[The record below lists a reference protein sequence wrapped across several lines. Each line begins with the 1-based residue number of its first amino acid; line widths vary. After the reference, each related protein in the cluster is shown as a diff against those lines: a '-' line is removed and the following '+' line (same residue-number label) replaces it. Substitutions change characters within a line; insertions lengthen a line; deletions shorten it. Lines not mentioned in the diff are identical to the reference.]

1 MSAPGRPERDW
12 SRSADRAKGRP
23 VSTASP
29 YLDAHIHL
37 WRARDGEDFWMRRK
51 IPALDRDFTED
62 DLRANRARCDVG
74 GAIVVQAMHNLAES
88 RRLLEAAGRS
98 DQLAGRG
105 RVVRPVRPGAR
116 SRPRRLRR
124 HAEFVGVRPLPPDTF
139 GGDWIADPRSRRA
152 FQVFAAHDI
161 SVDVLVRVEDLGR
174 ARAFLREFP
183 GLRIV
188 LNHGGRP
195 AVMTGQLE
203 PWRTEIRAFARET
216 SAVVKCSGLVER
228 AGVEWTRAS
237 VRPYVETL
245 IDAFGP
251 GRVMFATNWPVST
264 ISSRYDLWVES
275 LTGML
280 DDLRMSPADRD
291 AIMAGTAASHYRI
304 AWPPHGRRAVA
315 GHHPQ

>member
-1 MSAPGRPERDW
+1 
-12 SRSADRAKGRP
+12 
-23 VSTASP
+23 VSTALP

-37 WRARDGEDFWMRRK
+37 WRERDGEDFWMRRK

-62 DLRANRARCDVG
+62 DLRANRARCRVG
-74 GAIVVQAMHNLAES
+74 GAIAVQAMHNIAES
-88 RRLLEAAGRS
+88 RRLLAAAGRS
-98 DQLAGRG
+98 DQLPG
-105 RVVRPVRPGAR
+105 VVAWCDLFDPALEAVLADYAR
-116 SRPRRLRR
+116 APK
-124 HAEFVGVRPLPPDTF
+124 FVGVRPLPPDTF

-152 FQVFAAHDI
+152 FQVFEAHDI

-174 ARAFLREFP
+174 ARGFLRDFS

-216 SAVVKCSGLVER
+216 SAAVKCSGLVER

-251 GRVMFATNWPVST
+251 ERVMFATNWPVST

-275 LTGML
+275 LTGIL
-280 DDLRMSPADRD
+280 DDLRLAPADRD
-291 AIMAGTAASHYRI
+291 AVMAGTAASHYRI
-304 AWPPHGRRAVA
+304 AWPPTAVA
-315 GHHPQ
+315 QSHRTTHVEGG

>member
-1 MSAPGRPERDW
+1 MSVPF
-12 SRSADRAKGRP
+12 
-23 VSTASP
+23 P

-37 WRARDGEDFWMRRK
+37 WRRSDGEDFWMRRK

-62 DLRANRARCDVG
+62 DLRASRTLCNVG
-74 GAIVVQAMHNLAES
+74 GAIAVQAMHNLAES

-98 DQLAGRG
+98 DQLPGVVAWCNLFDPALESVLSAYAGA
-105 RVVRPVRPGAR
+105 PK
-116 SRPRRLRR
+116 
-124 HAEFVGVRPLPPDTF
+124 FVGVRPLPPDTF

-152 FQVFAAHDI
+152 FDVFAAHDI

-245 IDAFGP
+245 LDAFGP
-251 GRVMFATNWPVST
+251 GRMMFATNWPVST
-264 ISSRYDLWVES
+264 ISSRYDLWVDT

-280 DDLRMSPADRD
+280 EDLRTPPAERE
-291 AIMAGTAASHYRI
+291 AIMAGTAARHYRI
-304 AWPPHGRRAVA
+304 AWPPPAAAAPMQVTIHSEG
-315 GHHPQ
+315 G

>member
-1 MSAPGRPERDW
+1 MSVA
-12 SRSADRAKGRP
+12 A
-23 VSTASP
+23 P

-37 WRARDGEDFWMRRK
+37 WRHSDGEDFWMRRK
-51 IPALDRDFTED
+51 IPALDRDFTES
-62 DLRANRARCDVG
+62 DLRENRARCNVE
-74 GAIVVQAMHNLAES
+74 AAVVVQAMHNLAES
-88 RRLLEAAGRS
+88 RRLLDIAARS
-98 DQLAGRG
+98 DQLAG
-105 RVVRPVRPGAR
+105 VVGWCDLFDPALDAVLADFAR
-116 SRPRRLRR
+116 TPK
-124 HAEFVGVRPLPPDTF
+124 FVGVRPLPPDTF

-152 FQVFAAHDI
+152 FQVFQDHDI

-183 GLRIV
+183 GMRIV

-195 AVMTGQLE
+195 AVMTGELE

-237 VRPYVETL
+237 VRPYVESL

-275 LTGML
+275 LTGIL
-280 DDLRMSPADRD
+280 DDLRLSHADRT
-291 AIMAGTAASHYRI
+291 AIMAGTAARHYRI
-304 AWPPHGRRAVA
+304 AWPPTAAAQVQVTTHREG
-315 GHHPQ
+315 G